1 MQIYTNQATNTE
13 MNKRTNVQ
21 TYKRTNVQTYKYTN
35 VQKNKYTNVQTYKCG
50 RAELNIGSAL
60 SIWENGAAEYRHR
73 DTNGLNV
80 KQKNNFIE
88 IEEVLSC
95 WCKYDL

>member
-1 MQIYTNQATNTE
+1 MY
-13 MNKRTNVQ
+13 KHTNVE
-21 TYKRTNVQTYKYTN
+21 TYKYTN
-35 VQKNKYTNVQTYKCG
+35 VQKNKNG

-73 DTNGLNV
+73 DTDGVKV

-88 IEEVLSC
+88 IVEVLSC
-95 WCKYDL
+95 CV